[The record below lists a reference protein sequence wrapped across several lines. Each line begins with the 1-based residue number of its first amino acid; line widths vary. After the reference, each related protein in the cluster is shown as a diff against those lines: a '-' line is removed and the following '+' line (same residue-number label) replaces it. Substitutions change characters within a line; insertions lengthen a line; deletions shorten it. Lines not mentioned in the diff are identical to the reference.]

1 MITRIINGEITG
13 FVFNARLQAAGCV
26 FTLWVCVCHGN
37 IYNHLAPCSSSRID
51 FGVALFSSFL
61 LSNQYSWTSSF
72 RGVIRGFTLPHKP
85 IDSIDWSAVNREE
98 EFDGP
103 KSFDLPQIQFFLT
116 IIVSQSLCQSISQ
129 ISPVLIGLS
138 GISYTTIDIWTKIPI
153 L

>member
-1 MITRIINGEITG
+1 MDRSPGLVSMHDYKLLV
-13 FVFNARLQAAGCV
+13 VFSPCECMYVMA
-26 FTLWVCVCHGN
+26 H
-37 IYNHLAPCSSSRID
+37 IYNHLAPFYSSRID

-85 IDSIDWSAVNREE
+85 IDSIDWSAVNRGQ

-103 KSFDLPQIQFFLT
+103 KSFNLPQIQGFFFLT

-129 ISPVLIGLS
+129 VQISSVLIGLS
-138 GISYTTIDIWTKIPI
+138 GISFTTIDI
-153 L
+153 